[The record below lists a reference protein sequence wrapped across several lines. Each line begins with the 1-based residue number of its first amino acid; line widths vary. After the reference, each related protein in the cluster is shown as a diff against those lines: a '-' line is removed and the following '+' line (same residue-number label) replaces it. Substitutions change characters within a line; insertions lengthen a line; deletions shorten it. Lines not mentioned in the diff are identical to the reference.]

1 MTVKK
6 LLLQKIE
13 FSLDSLLE
21 ETLDF
26 LRFLKTKQ
34 ELEKKIHST
43 HKLSQKISSD
53 SQKNN
58 QPKVIPYRLSVIQV
72 SRCSP

>member
-13 FSLDSLLE
+13 SSPDSLLE

-26 LRFLKTKQ
+26 LYFLKTKQ
-34 ELEKKIHST
+34 ELQKKIHST
-43 HKLSQKISSD
+43 HKLSQKISSN
-53 SQKNN
+53 S
-58 QPKVIPYRLSVIQV
+58 
-72 SRCSP
+72 